1 MFKMLCDSGLVIQG
15 DQKVSVH
22 MMITVQK
29 ITQKYFKTFQSLK

>member
-1 MFKMLCDSGLVIQG
+1 MNFNSDLTVPYQVQVIQG

-29 ITQKYFKTFQSLK
+29 ITSNIGSI